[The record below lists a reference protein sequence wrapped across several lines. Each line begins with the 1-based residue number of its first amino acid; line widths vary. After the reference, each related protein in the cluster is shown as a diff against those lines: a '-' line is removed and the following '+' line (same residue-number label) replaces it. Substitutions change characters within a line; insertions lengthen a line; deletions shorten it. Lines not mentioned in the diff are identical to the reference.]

1 MVDGGILSSQ
11 SAAVPADDPPP
22 PPSRQTDDVSVSG
35 ASKYRD
41 DRSSVSK
48 GVQWASVGTTIA
60 MEMAGAPLIGYGVD
74 YLTGWFP
81 WGTLAF
87 TAVGFWLG
95 VSQLIAAANKASA
108 GQGPSG
114 GMRGP
119 RR

>member
-1 MVDGGILSSQ
+1 MT
-11 SAAVPADDPPP
+11 AAPPDPPP
-22 PPSRQTDDVSVSG
+22 RRSDHAGGSRRAG
-35 ASKYRD
+35 PRD
-41 DRSSVSK
+41 DRSSISK

-60 MEMAGAPLIGYGVD
+60 MEMAGAPLIGYGAD

-81 WGTLAF
+81 AFTLIF

-95 VSQLIAAANKASA
+95 VSQLIAATKQASE